1 MPKTDKT
8 FYAKLQEVIK
18 SKQRVDLQALSAQP
32 AQVCNLIKEKEKL
45 QHDLERALTDIDQLK
60 TLLAQNTIATLHT

>member
-18 SKQRVDLQALSAQP
+18 SKQRVDLQALNAQP

-45 QHDLERALTDIDQLK
+45 QHELERALTDLD
-60 TLLAQNTIATLHT
+60 